1 MLSEKEKLLL
11 QAADTNSAIVY
22 STEQFIWRHPET
34 GYKEWQTSA
43 YLADIF
49 EKLGYT
55 LVKAGN
61 VPGFYTDLATG
72 RPGPHILILSELDAL
87 VSPSHPQSVNG
98 NAHACGHH
106 AQCAAMVGL
115 AAALQAPG
123 ALDGLSGTIRLMLVP
138 AEELIE
144 IAYREALRQAGT
156 IRYYGGKLEFMYRGY
171 MDGIDLAFMLH
182 TGSDDKTDFGCN
194 RGGNGCVAKRVVYTG
209 TAAHAGGSPHLGVN
223 ALYAAQMGM
232 QAVNALR
239 ETFQDDHHIRVHPIL
254 TAGGSSVNIIPDDV
268 RLESYVRGASMSCIK
283 EANVKVNRA
292 LAGGAVSLGAKVM
305 IIDRPGYAPLNND
318 KNLMALA
325 RKCMEALVG
334 ADRVGFSDK
343 WSTGCTDMG
352 DLSCVMPAVHPY
364 ASGATGTG
372 HGVDYQIKDVEK
384 ACLNAAKA
392 QLLMVEALLQNGA
405 EKAQSIIKGC
415 KPLYP
420 SIKAYLAD
428 IDQLVCDLEAVN
440 YAEDGTIQIRIT

>member
-1 MLSEKEKLLL
+1 
-11 QAADTNSAIVY
+11 
-22 STEQFIWRHPET
+22 
-34 GYKEWQTSA
+34 
-43 YLADIF
+43 
-49 EKLGYT
+49 
-55 LVKAGN
+55 
-61 VPGFYTDLATG
+61 
-72 RPGPHILILSELDAL
+72 
-87 VSPSHPQSVNG
+87 
-98 NAHACGHH
+98 
-106 AQCAAMVGL
+106 
-115 AAALQAPG
+115 
-123 ALDGLSGTIRLMLVP
+123 
-138 AEELIE
+138 
-144 IAYREALRQAGT
+144 
-156 IRYYGGKLEFMYRGY
+156 
-171 MDGIDLAFMLH
+171 
-182 TGSDDKTDFGCN
+182 
-194 RGGNGCVAKRVVYTG
+194 TG